1 MFKISNNGVV
11 KIKDKLC
18 EIIDKNR
25 EEIINFGNDIF
36 RNPEL
41 GFKEFRTSKLMVE
54 YLKDMGLEVEE
65 NLSITGIKSIVGDKE
80 GINIVLIAE
89 LDAVPTPGH
98 KYSTKDN
105 GAAHT
110 CAHSNQVAI
119 MLGVMKALKESNILD
134 NLGGKVTLIGTPA
147 EEFTDFEYRRGLV
160 EEEKINY
167 MSGKQDMISKGVFDD
182 GDLII
187 SCHTMGGIRER
198 KADVNSSLN
207 GFIAKKITYY
217 GKAAHSGAA
226 PHLGINA
233 LNAATIGLTAVNAQ
247 RETFMDEHNIRVHGI
262 IKDGGQTVNTIPE
275 RVVIEG
281 YVRGGTLESIMDAN
295 SKVDRAFEAGAY
307 AVGGRCVIE
316 DTVGYMPFEQCADL
330 SGVLKQNLGKLIG
343 SENIYDGQ
351 KSMASGDIGDLA
363 AIKPTIQFG
372 FSGFM
377 GNVHGSNFE
386 IVDEE
391 MAYIIPQKA
400 IIMTIVDLLEA
411 GGKKAKKIIDDNP
424 PRLTKGNYMKDW
436 LDNKS
441 IRMFP

>member
-1 MFKISNNGVV
+1 MVT
-11 KIKDKLC
+11 IKGKLC

-25 EEIINFGNDIF
+25 DEIINVGNDIF

-41 GFKEFRTSKLMVE
+41 GFKEFRTSKLMAT
-54 YLKDMGLEVEE
+54 YLKNIGLDVEE
-65 NLSITGIKSIVGDKE
+65 NISVTGFKSWLGNND
-80 GINIVLIAE
+80 GINIALIAE
-89 LDAVPTPGH
+89 LDAVPTNGH
-98 KYSTKDN
+98 KYSTDDN

-110 CAHSNQVAI
+110 CAHSNQAAI

-134 NLGGKVTLIGTPA
+134 SLGCRVTLIGTPA
-147 EEFTDFEYRRGLV
+147 EEFTDFEYRRELI
-160 EEEKINY
+160 EEGKINY

-182 GDLII
+182 VDLII

-262 IKDGGQTVNTIPE
+262 IKEGGQTVNTVPE
-275 RVVIEG
+275 RVIIEG
-281 YVRGGTLESIMDAN
+281 YVRGGTLESILDAN

-307 AVGGRCVIE
+307 AVGGKCMIE
-316 DTVGYMPFEQCADL
+316 DTAGYMPFEQCFDL
-330 SGVLKQNLGKLIG
+330 SEILKQNLSKLIG
-343 SENIYDGQ
+343 AENIIDGQ

-372 FSGFM
+372 FSGFS
-377 GNVHGSNFE
+377 GNVHGPDFE

-400 IIMTIVDLLEA
+400 VIMTIVDLIENN
-411 GGKKAKKIIDDNP
+411 GYKAKKITDNNP
-424 PRLTKGNYMKDW
+424 PKLPKDNYIRNW
-436 LDNKS
+436 LEKKCL
-441 IRMFP
+441 RMFP